1 MCGIVGVY
9 RAGGEPVDLPQL
21 QVATQALH
29 HRGPDDEGYVLIHT
43 GSRRVVACGGPDT
56 VTTLGLPALADFYGE
71 SFDLALGFRRL
82 SILDLSAAGH
92 QPMRDAAGRLWLVFN
107 GEIYNFLEIRAELMQ
122 LGHHFHS
129 QGDTEVILHAYQE
142 WGEACVQ
149 RFNGMWAF
157 ALVDLA
163 RGRLFCSRDRLGV
176 KPFHYVTHAAGSS
189 SQQVAFGSEI
199 KALLPF
205 TFVPKRLN
213 QQVVYEY
220 LAYGAVEYN
229 EESFFAG
236 VQKLLPGHQ
245 LCLDLPTGALH
256 SERYYQPPTRVNT
269 TISGADAAQE
279 FRHLLT
285 DSVRLR
291 LRSDV
296 PVGSCLSGGLDSS
309 TIVCLMHN
317 LLQATPQTT
326 VQHTFSSH
334 FTEAEANELVYMEE
348 VIRATGVQPHFTY
361 PTVNDLINNLERLV
375 WTQEEPFGST
385 SIFAQWSVFQL
396 IQACGVKVVLDGQ
409 GADET
414 LGGYLSLLLP
424 FYQELW
430 QKRQWLLLL
439 RERWLHNRRYGA
451 SLAHLL
457 PGSVRRWGQQIT
469 GQQNGVVPPF
479 ATWMAPPFQNQY
491 AGQSVYQANQQTKTF
506 GDDEHFNNL
515 LYQLTFANH
524 LPALLKYE
532 DRNSMAFSVE
542 ARVPFLD
549 YRLVEFALTLPA
561 TVKINNGY
569 TKHILRTATAGVLP
583 EKIRWRTGKLG
594 FATPERTWRRAVIRP
609 LAEQAVHDPT
619 LRSFIVP
626 EQAMRY
632 LDTLEAHQ
640 LHTFVPWRWIN
651 LHLWLKAYDLPVGE
665 AV

>member
-9 RAGGEPVDLPQL
+9 RAGGAAIDLRQL
-21 QVATQALH
+21 QAATQALH
-29 HRGPDDEGYVLIHT
+29 HRGPDDEGYLLIHT
-43 GSRRVVACGGPDT
+43 GSRRVVACGGHDT
-56 VTTLGLPALADFYGE
+56 VPALGLPHLADFYGE
-71 SFDLALGFRRL
+71 TFDVALGFRRL
-82 SILDLSAAGH
+82 SILDLSPAGH
-92 QPMRDAAGRLWLVFN
+92 QPMSDETGRLWLVFN
-107 GEIYNFLEIRAELMQ
+107 GEIYNFLEIRTELAA
-122 LGHHFHS
+122 LGHYFHS

-142 WGEACVQ
+142 WGEDCVQ

-157 ALVDLA
+157 ALVDLT
-163 RGRLFCSRDRLGV
+163 RSRLFCSRDRLGV
-176 KPFHYVTHAAGSS
+176 KPFHYVAHGVGRDD
-189 SQQVAFGSEI
+189 QQVAFSSEI

-205 TFVPKRLN
+205 AFVSKQLN
-213 QQVVYEY
+213 RQVVYEY

-229 EESFFAG
+229 QESFFAA
-236 VQKLLPGHQ
+236 VHKLLPGHHFS
-245 LCLDLPTGALH
+245 LDLPTGAIH
-256 SERYYQPPTRVNT
+256 SERYYRPPTRTNMAIT
-269 TISGADAAQE
+269 GPEAAQE
-279 FRHLLT
+279 FRRLLT

-309 TIVCLMHN
+309 TIVCLMHQ
-317 LLQATPQTT
+317 LLQERQQTA

-334 FTEAEANELVYMEE
+334 FAEAEANELVYMEE

-361 PTVNDLINNLERLV
+361 PTVDDLINQVERLV
-375 WTQEEPFGST
+375 WSQEEPFGST

-396 IQACGVKVVLDGQ
+396 IHDCGVKVVLDGQ

-439 RERWLHNRRYGA
+439 RERWLHNRRYGE
-451 SLAHLL
+451 SLANLL
-457 PGSVRRWGQQIT
+457 PGTVRRLGQKLR
-469 GQQNGVVPPF
+469 GQENGAVPPF
-479 ATWMAPPFQNQY
+479 TTWMAPSLQAQY
-491 AGQSVYQANQQTKTF
+491 MGQSVYQAHQQAVVF
-506 GDDEHFNNL
+506 GDDERFNNL

-549 YRLVEFALTLPA
+549 YRVVELALTLPA
-561 TVKINNGY
+561 TVKIQGGY
-569 TKHILRTATAGVLP
+569 TKHVLRTATAGVLP

-594 FATPERTWRRAVIRP
+594 FATPERTWRQAVIRP
-609 LAEQAVHDPT
+609 LAEQAVHDPA
-619 LRSFIVP
+619 LRSLIVP

-632 LDTLEAHQ
+632 LDTLDVHQ

-651 LHLWLKAYDLPVGE
+651 LHLWMKAYDLYDGAGV
-665 AV
+665 

>member
-21 QVATQALH
+21 QAATQALH
-29 HRGPDDEGYVLIHT
+29 HRGPDDEGYVLIRT
-43 GSRRVVACGGPDT
+43 GSRRVVACGGQDT
-56 VTTLGLPALADFYGE
+56 VPALGLPRLADFYGE
-71 SFDLALGFRRL
+71 HFDLALGFRRL
-82 SILDLSAAGH
+82 AILDLSPAGH
-92 QPMRDAAGRLWLVFN
+92 QPMSDAEGRLWLVFN
-107 GEIYNFLEIRAELMQ
+107 GEIYNFLELRAALIER
-122 LGHHFHS
+122 GHHFHS
-129 QGDTEVILHAYQE
+129 QGDAEVILHAYQE
-142 WGEACVQ
+142 WGGACVE

-157 ALVDLA
+157 ALVDLP

-176 KPFHYVTHAAGSS
+176 KPFHYVARGAGAGG
-189 SQQVAFGSEI
+189 QQVAFSSEI

-205 TFVPKRLN
+205 SLTPRRLN

-229 EESFFAG
+229 QESFFAG
-236 VQKLLPGHQ
+236 VQKLLPGHH
-245 LCLDLPTGALH
+245 LSLDLHTGALH
-256 SERYYQPPTRVNT
+256 YVRYYQPPTQINRA
-269 TISGADAAQE
+269 ISGHTAAQE
-279 FRHLLT
+279 FRRLLT

-309 TIVCLMHN
+309 AIVCLMHE
-317 LLQATPQTT
+317 LLQETQQTA

-334 FTEAEANELVYMEE
+334 FAEAEANELVYMEE

-361 PTVNDLINNLERLV
+361 PTINDLLNNLARLV
-375 WTQEEPFGST
+375 WSQEEPFGST

-414 LGGYLSLLLP
+414 LGGYPSLLLP

-439 RERWLHNRRYGA
+439 RARWQHKQRYGQPWSA
-451 SLAHLL
+451 LL
-457 PGSVRRWGQQIT
+457 PGGLRRLAQKMGGQT
-469 GQQNGVVPPF
+469 NGGVPSF
-479 ATWMAPPFQNQY
+479 ATWMAPSLRRQY
-491 AGQSVYQANQQTKTF
+491 AGQSDYQANQQAKVF
-506 GDDEHFNNL
+506 GDDERFNNV

-561 TVKINNGY
+561 TVKLHDGY
-569 TKHILRTATAGVLP
+569 TKHVLRTATAGVLP

-609 LAEQAVHDPT
+609 LAEQAIHDPA
-619 LRSFIVP
+619 LRPFIVP

-632 LDTLEAHQ
+632 LDTLEAHH
-640 LHTFVPWRWIN
+640 LHTFAPWRWIN
-651 LHLWLKAYDLPVGE
+651 LHLWMKAYDLYDAE
-665 AV
+665 TL